1 MRFLLFY
8 HDLPPLIR
16 PDLEATPPVRR
27 GDLVS
32 LEVFGED
39 IARVL
44 WARGIAVP
52 MDIPD
57 EIRPVKRL
65 HGKHARMKAK
75 SKSKQISLARW
86 FR

>member
-16 PDLEATPPVRR
+16 PDLKTTPAVKH

-32 LEVFGED
+32 LGVFGED

-44 WARGIAVP
+44 WVRGIAVP
-52 MDIPD
+52 IDIPD

-75 SKSKQISLARW
+75 SNTKQAPLTRW